1 MAHWTRRRLGLA
13 AGSIAA
19 GMAMPGLGLPN
30 IARAQSRAR
39 VVIVGGGAGGASAA
53 RHIAAAARGSID
65 VTLVEAGETYT
76 TCFFSNH
83 YLGGLRS
90 FESITH
96 GYGRLQSEYGVVK
109 ITARAVAVDRD
120 ARTVR
125 LSDGV
130 VLPYDRLVVSPGVEL
145 IFDSVP
151 GYSPDAAL
159 IAPHAWQGGDQARLL
174 KQKFDALE
182 DGGTV
187 LIVPPP
193 NPYRCPPAPY
203 ERASIFA
210 HAMQAKGLSGSR
222 VIILD
227 TKEKFA
233 KQGLFQPG
241 WESHFPGMVEWIGVD
256 MHGGVLEVDAAAG
269 TVTTDLD
276 IFEGALLNI
285 IPAQRAG
292 AIAQACGLADAGGY
306 CPVEA
311 DSMRSRLDPDIF
323 VIGDS
328 ADGDDLPKSA
338 YAANS
343 QARIAALNIMG
354 DLAGT
359 PLAPAHYA
367 NTCWSMIR
375 PGESVMEG
383 GEYAARDGRIANARG
398 FISQPGEDAAVR
410 LANFND
416 SLAWYDMITTD
427 MFG

>member
-13 AGSIAA
+13 AASVAA
-19 GMAMPGLGLPN
+19 GLAMPN

-39 VVIVGGGAGGASAA
+39 AVIVGGGAGGASAA
-53 RHIAAAARGSID
+53 RHIAAVARGSID
-65 VTLVEAGETYT
+65 VTLVEAGERYT
-76 TCFFSNH
+76 TCFLSNH

-96 GYGRLQSEYGVVK
+96 GYERLQSEYGVVK
-109 ITARAVAVDRD
+109 ITGRAVAVDRD
-120 ARTVR
+120 AQTVR
-125 LSDGV
+125 LSDGA
-130 VLPYDRLVVSPGVEL
+130 VLPYDRLILSPGVEL

-151 GYSPDAAL
+151 GYSRDAAL

-174 KQKFDALE
+174 KRKFDALE
-182 DGGTV
+182 NGQDV
-187 LIVPPP
+187 LIVPPT

-210 HAMQAKGLSGSR
+210 HVLKSRGFTDSR

-241 WESHFPGMVEWIGVD
+241 WEGYFPGMVEWIGVD

-292 AIAQACGLADAGGY
+292 AIAQSSGLADAGGY
-306 CPVEA
+306 CPVDA
-311 DSMRSRLDPDIF
+311 DSMRSRLDSNIF

-343 QARIAALNIMG
+343 QAQVAALNLLG

-359 PLAPAHYA
+359 PAAPAHYA

-383 GEYAARDGRIANARG
+383 GEYAARDGRIADVRS

>member
-1 MAHWTRRRLGLA
+1 MAHWTRRQMGLA
-13 AGSIAA
+13 AASAA
-19 GMAMPGLGLPN
+19 GVAAAGLGMPYF
-30 IARAQSRAR
+30 ARAQSRPR

-53 RHIAAAARGSID
+53 RHIADTARGSIE
-65 VTLVEAGETYT
+65 VTLVEAGERYT

-83 YLGGLRS
+83 YLGGHRS

-109 ITARAVAVDRD
+109 VTARAVAVDRD
-120 ARTVR
+120 ARAVH
-125 LSDGV
+125 LSDGA
-130 VLPYDRLVVSPGVEL
+130 LLAYDRLVLSPGVEL

-151 GYSPDAAL
+151 GYSPEAAL
-159 IAPHAWQGGDQARLL
+159 IAPHAWQGGDQALLL

-182 DGGTV
+182 DGQNV
-187 LIVPPP
+187 IIVPPP

-210 HAMQAKGLSGSR
+210 HALKSKGFSR
-222 VIILD
+222 SRITILD

-241 WESHFPGMVEWIGVD
+241 WESHYPGMVEWIGVD

-269 TVTTDLD
+269 TVATDLD

-292 AIAQACGLADAGGY
+292 AIAQECGLADAGGY

-311 DSMRSRLDPDIF
+311 DSMRSRLDPNIF

-328 ADGDDLPKSA
+328 ADADDLPKSA

-343 QARIAALNIMG
+343 QAQVAAINVLG

-359 PLAPAHYA
+359 PLEPAHYT
-367 NTCWSMIR
+367 NTCWSMIM

-383 GEYAARDGRIANARG
+383 GEYAAEDGRIANVRG
-398 FISQPGEDAAVR
+398 FISQAGEDAAVR
-410 LANFND
+410 LSNFND
-416 SLAWYDMITTD
+416 SLAWYDMITAD